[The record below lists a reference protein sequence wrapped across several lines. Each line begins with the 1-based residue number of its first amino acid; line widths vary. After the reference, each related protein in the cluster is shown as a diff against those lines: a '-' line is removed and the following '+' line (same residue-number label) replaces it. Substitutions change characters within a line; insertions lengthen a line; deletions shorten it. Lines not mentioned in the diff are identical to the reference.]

1 VQPQQLA
8 GANVIV
14 YYLTYIAQMAGLT
27 GDVAMVTSGI
37 QYAVFIIFTGV
48 MW

>member
-1 VQPQQLA
+1 
-8 GANVIV
+8 
-14 YYLTYIAQMAGLT
+14 MAGLK

-48 MW
+48 MWYVSIVLNPRHA